1 MTRFVR
7 YGVFVVW
14 RVYGLLRRPAVIKL
28 PHWNCRLYLP
38 STLHFGTTSIFL
50 FRETYEPEL
59 LYLQNVL
66 HPGDVFIDAGASIGI
81 FTVVASRLVGDAGCV
96 LAFEPADGTIPVLHR
111 NVQINRLGNVRIF
124 KQALSEKEGTRE
136 LYHVYGAPTY
146 SLGGTGRDSELFEE
160 VQVTTIDQ
168 AVRAANLGP
177 VSCIKIDVEGAE
189 ELVLRGAKE
198 TIERSRPTIIFEV
211 NRDASDRLGLD
222 PDRRDFLAEDVWLP
236 LRSRLEGRPRG
247 DERRP
252 GRSQRRCAL
261 PACASLGLRPPNP

>member
-1 MTRFVR
+1 MSQLSKKWLEQWQIRWRYYRASPRFHDDTIRTLWRVL
-7 YGVFVVW
+7 VW
-14 RVYGLLRRPAVIKL
+14 RGYGLLRRPAVIKL

-59 LYLQNVL
+59 LYLENVL

-81 FTVVASRLVGDAGCV
+81 FTVVASRLVGDAGRV

-124 KQALSEKEGTRE
+124 KQALSDKEGTRE

-168 AVRAANLGP
+168 AVRTANLGP

-198 TIERSRPTIIFEV
+198 TIERSRPDHHF
-211 NRDASDRLGLD
+211 
-222 PDRRDFLAEDVWLP
+222 
-236 LRSRLEGRPRG
+236 RG
-247 DERRP
+247 EP
-252 GRSQRRCAL
+252 
-261 PACASLGLRPPNP
+261 